1 MLTRVFFCLSCSE
14 NFFAGGVGG
23 GSLRT
28 ERGGETKISLEG
40 LPILSSLSRL
50 LAPTT
55 TKEPQWERRQKCFQ
69 TIPPNGLQ
77 GTHLLAFSAPGPGMP
92 APAQGPGPH
101 SWPTLPG
108 GSLRPARA
116 FDSWQPGGETGGP
129 PTLSS
134 PLNGVFCL
142 PTNSRV
148 DTDLQKR
155 SPGRA

>member
-1 MLTRVFFCLSCSE
+1 MLTRVFFVSVAVRISLR
-14 NFFAGGVGG
+14 AGWGW

-40 LPILSSLSRL
+40 LPILPSLSRL
-50 LAPTT
+50 LTPTT
-55 TKEPQWERRQKCFQ
+55 TKEPQWETRQKCFQ

-77 GTHLLAFSAPGPGMP
+77 GTHLLAFSAPSPGMP

-155 SPGRA
+155 SPGKA